1 MVTLTLVAAGTLK
14 YVVCTNC
21 LVCGSWMKYV
31 TQSGL
36 SPTVDCAVVISVTFT
51 WPLLATEV

>member
-1 MVTLTLVAAGTLK
+1 
-14 YVVCTNC
+14 
-21 LVCGSWMKYV
+21 MKYD

-36 SPTVDCAVVISVTFT
+36 SVTVVCGVVISVTFT